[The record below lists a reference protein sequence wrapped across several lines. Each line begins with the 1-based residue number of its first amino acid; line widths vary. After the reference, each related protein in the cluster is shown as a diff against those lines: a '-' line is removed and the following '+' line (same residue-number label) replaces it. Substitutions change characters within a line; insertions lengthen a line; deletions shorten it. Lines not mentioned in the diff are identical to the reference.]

1 MNYHGPTGLKAIF
14 PGDVLMPDPSGSSDT
29 QAHLP
34 HAPREGHGA
43 VWRGL
48 GILVCVLLVTIAGF
62 ASFTE
67 RSREMIRPAEI
78 SVDGIVVLTG
88 GPERI
93 PAAVRL
99 LEQKAAMR
107 LLISGVYPA
116 TTARQLSQITETETS
131 LFTCCVDLDKRASD
145 TRGNAAEAAGWAARH
160 KFRKLA
166 VVTSDYHILRAMVE
180 FARAM
185 PDAELVAYPVAS
197 GDSGGSALSL
207 ATFRLWT
214 SEYVKYLLALVR
226 LQIGN

>member
-1 MNYHGPTGLKAIF
+1 MNCHGPTGSKANF
-14 PGDVLMPDPSGSSDT
+14 SGDVLTSDPSGSSDT
-29 QAHLP
+29 RAHLP
-34 HAPREGHGA
+34 HAPRNRYGA
-43 VWRGL
+43 VRNGL
-48 GILVCVLLVTIAGF
+48 GIFVCVLLVTIAGF

-67 RSREMIRPAEI
+67 RSRKMTRAAEI

-93 PAAVRL
+93 AAAVRL
-99 LEQKAAMR
+99 LEQKAARR

-116 TTARQLSQITETETS
+116 TTARQLSQITETEAS
-131 LFTCCVDLDKRASD
+131 LFACCVDLDKRASD

-180 FARAM
+180 FGRAM
-185 PDAELVAYPVAS
+185 PDLELVAYPVAS
-197 GDSGGSALSL
+197 GDSGGSAHSL

-226 LQIGN
+226 LQIGT